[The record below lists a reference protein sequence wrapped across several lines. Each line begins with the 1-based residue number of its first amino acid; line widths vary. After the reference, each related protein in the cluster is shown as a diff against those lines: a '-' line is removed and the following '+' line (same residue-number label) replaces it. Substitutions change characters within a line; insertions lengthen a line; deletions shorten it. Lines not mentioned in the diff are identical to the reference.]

1 MKEPSK
7 KTFALVISRATDEE
21 IVEAAKA
28 ANVDHFIR
36 TLLVVTIW
44 K

>member
-1 MKEPSK
+1 MKAVSRK
-7 KTFALVISRATDEE
+7 IFALEILQATDEE

-36 TLLVVTIW
+36 TLAWRL
-44 K
+44 